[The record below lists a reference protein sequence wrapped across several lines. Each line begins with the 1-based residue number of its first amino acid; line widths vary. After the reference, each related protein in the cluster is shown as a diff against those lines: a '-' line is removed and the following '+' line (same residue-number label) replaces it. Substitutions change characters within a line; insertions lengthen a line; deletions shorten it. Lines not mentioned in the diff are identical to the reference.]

1 MTDTEGRLLGPFGLM
16 LISPAIGAA
25 VQQLGAALRFDK
37 ILPTRTREL
46 AILAI
51 AAHRQSQFEWLAHE
65 NAARAAG
72 ITDLQLQALLDGEE
86 PKGLE
91 EAELT
96 AFRVVNQ
103 LLANGELDDE
113 GYVRAESILGTES
126 VAVIVWLVGYYEMLA
141 TALATFRPPLHA
153 KDQK

>member
-37 ILPTRTREL
+37 TLPIRTREL

-86 PKGLE
+86 PKGLQ

-96 AFRVVNQ
+96 AFRVVKQ